1 MHTAKFYFNQITVK
15 FKVNFHLVFRAFQ
28 YRNYRLYFA
37 GQSIS
42 LIGSWMQSIALSWLV
57 YRLTNSAFLLGLVR
71 FSGEIPI
78 FIFTPFAGVMI
89 DRWERKKIL
98 IITQICA
105 LLQAL
110 VLSILVLTHAI
121 TIWQIIILSIIMGI
135 INSFDMPGRQS
146 FVIEIVDNKADIG
159 NAIALNS
166 SMFNL
171 ARLIGPSVAGILI
184 ATVGEGI
191 CFLVNSISYLAA
203 IGTLIAMHTNRT
215 EIARHSKNIFYELQQ
230 GARYVFGFMPIRYI
244 LTLIIVV
251 SLFGTSYTV
260 LMPIFAKVILK
271 GGPATLGF
279 LMAGAGIGALIGAL
293 YLASK
298 KTVVGLGKIIP
309 IASIILGIGLLVI
322 SRSRI
327 FQLSM
332 AMMLFV
338 GFGIMVQMASSNTFL
353 QTIVDDDK
361 RGRVMS
367 FYTLAFMGTMPL
379 GSLAAGFLA
388 SKIGAQ
394 NTILIG
400 GVVTIIAAIIF
411 AQKLPY
417 LRTIIR
423 PIYQKMGIL
432 PEVTTAIQTATN
444 LQTPPED

>member
-1 MHTAKFYFNQITVK
+1 MNTKKFALNKIIPNLKIDFRLI
-15 FKVNFHLVFRAFQ
+15 FRAFR

-37 GQSIS
+37 GQGIS
-42 LIGSWMQSIALSWLV
+42 LIGTWMQSIALSWLV
-57 YRLTNSAFLLGLVR
+57 YRLTNSAFLLGVVR

-78 FIFTPFAGVMI
+78 FIFTPFAGVII
-89 DRWERKKIL
+89 DRWERRKIL
-98 IITQICA
+98 IITQILA
-105 LLQAL
+105 LIQAL
-110 VLSILVLTHAI
+110 VLSILVLTHSI
-121 TIWQIIILSIIMGI
+121 TIWQIILLSVIMGI

-146 FVIEIVDNKADIG
+146 FIIEMVDKKEDLG

-171 ARLIGPSVAGILI
+171 ARLIGPSLAGIII
-184 ATVGEGI
+184 AIAGEGI

-203 IGTLIAMHTNRT
+203 IAALIAMRINRK
-215 EIARHSKNIFYELQQ
+215 EIISQGKNIFSELQQ
-230 GARYVFGFMPIRYI
+230 GAKYAFGFPPIRYI
-244 LTLIIVV
+244 LTLIIIISLLGTPYVV
-251 SLFGTSYTV
+251 L
-260 LMPIFAKVILK
+260 LPIFAKVILK
-271 GGPATLGF
+271 GGPHTLGF

-293 YLASK
+293 YLASQ

-309 IASIILGIGLLVI
+309 IATTIFGVGLLVV
-322 SRSRI
+322 SRSSI
-327 FQLSM
+327 FQLSLV
-332 AMMLFV
+332 MMLFI
-338 GFGIMVQMASSNTFL
+338 GFGMMVQMASSNTFL

-379 GSLAAGFLA
+379 GSLLAGALA

-394 NTILIG
+394 NTVLIG
-400 GVVTIIAAIIF
+400 GIATIITAIIF

-432 PEVTTAIQTATN
+432 PEVTSAIQTATN
-444 LQTPPED
+444 IQIPPED

>member
-1 MHTAKFYFNQITVK
+1 MNTIKIDLDK
-15 FKVNFHLVFRAFQ
+15 ISSSIKINFRLIFRAFQ

-37 GQSIS
+37 GQGIS

-78 FIFTPFAGVMI
+78 FIFTPLAGVII
-89 DRWERKKIL
+89 DRWERRKIL
-98 IITQICA
+98 IITQILA

-110 VLSILVLTHAI
+110 VLSILVLTHSI

-146 FVIEIVDNKADIG
+146 FVIEMVDKKEDLG

-171 ARLIGPSVAGILI
+171 ARLIGPSLAGILI

-191 CFLVNSISYLAA
+191 CFLVNSISYLSA
-203 IGTLIAMHTNRT
+203 ILALIAMKLNRKAT
-215 EIARHSKNIFYELQQ
+215 INQGKNVFIELRQ
-230 GARYVFGFMPIRYI
+230 GAKYVLGFTPIRYI
-244 LTLIIVV
+244 LTLIITV
-251 SLFGTSYTV
+251 SLLGTPYVV
-260 LMPIFAKVILK
+260 LLPIFAKTILK
-271 GGPATLGF
+271 GGPQTLGF

-293 YLASK
+293 YLASQ

-309 IASIILGIGLLVI
+309 IATTIFGIGLLVM
-322 SRSRI
+322 SRSHI
-327 FQLSM
+327 FQLSLV
-332 AMMLFV
+332 MMLFI
-338 GFGIMVQMASSNTFL
+338 GFGMMVQMASSNTFL

-379 GSLAAGFLA
+379 GSLLAGFLA

-394 NTILIG
+394 NTVLIG
-400 GVVTIIAAIIF
+400 GLVSIVSAIIF

-432 PEVTTAIQTATN
+432 PEVTTGIQTATN

>member
-1 MHTAKFYFNQITVK
+1 MNAKRFALNKIIPNLKIDFRLI
-15 FKVNFHLVFRAFQ
+15 FRAFQ

-37 GQSIS
+37 GQGIS
-42 LIGSWMQSIALSWLV
+42 LIGTWMQSIALSWLV

-78 FIFTPFAGVMI
+78 FIFTPFAGVII
-89 DRWERKKIL
+89 DRWERRKIL
-98 IITQICA
+98 IITQVLA
-105 LLQAL
+105 LIQAL
-110 VLSILVLTHAI
+110 VLSILVLTHFI
-121 TIWQIIILSIIMGI
+121 TIWQIILLSVIMGF

-146 FVIEIVDNKADIG
+146 FIIEMVDKKEDLG

-171 ARLIGPSVAGILI
+171 ARLIGPSLAGIII
-184 ATVGEGI
+184 AVAGEGI
-191 CFLVNSISYLAA
+191 CFLVNSISYLTAIAA
-203 IGTLIAMHTNRT
+203 LIAMRINRK
-215 EIARHSKNIFYELQQ
+215 EIISQDKNIFSELRQ
-230 GARYVFGFMPIRYI
+230 GAKYVFGFTPIRYI
-244 LTLIIVV
+244 LTLIIVI
-251 SLFGTSYTV
+251 SLLGTPYVV
-260 LMPIFAKVILK
+260 LLPIFAKVVLK
-271 GGPATLGF
+271 GGPHTLGF
-279 LMAGAGIGALIGAL
+279 LMAGAGVGALIGAL
-293 YLASK
+293 YLASQ

-309 IASIILGIGLLVI
+309 IATAIVGAGLLVV
-322 SRSRI
+322 SCSSI
-327 FQLSM
+327 FQLSLV
-332 AMMLFV
+332 MMLFI
-338 GFGIMVQMASSNTFL
+338 GFGMMVQMASSNTFL

-379 GSLAAGFLA
+379 GSLLAGFLA

-394 NTILIG
+394 NTVLIG
-400 GVVTIIAAIIF
+400 GIATIITAIIF

-432 PEVTTAIQTATN
+432 PEVTSALQTTTN